1 MKKTP
6 YVLAVIILS
15 IVSISCCVNQEKKVV
30 EDNVSLFTL
39 HEVTKTTLI
48 PPEAK
53 DNDGG
58 VDEISRMVDRGQ
70 LDEAL
75 VLAQKNASPQVLA
88 YLNNEGVNYTRE
100 KRYEEADKIFTGI
113 LDIDPKQPDIWY
125 NKGFVAAK
133 LGRYDEAVMAY
144 GRDTDLKPGDSE
156 AWYQKASS
164 LYYLKRY
171 DEAVDACNK
180 SLTLE
185 PKNPYAWYNLGIA
198 LTELKRFNES
208 IQAYDKALS
217 LKPDYSEAE
226 NNKGN
231 VLSELGRYKDAIAAY
246 DKALAI
252 RDDEQTKKNREIAQ
266 TKYNETKQANFQNI
280 SLSS

>member
-1 MKKTP
+1 MKETS
-6 YVLAVIILS
+6 YFLVFF
-15 IVSISCCVNQEKKVV
+15 IVSITFVSCCVDQEKKVA

-48 PPEAK
+48 PPEEK
-53 DNDGG
+53 DNGGG
-58 VDEISRMVDRGQ
+58 VDEISRMIENGQ
-70 LDEAL
+70 LDQAL

-88 YLNNEGVNYTRE
+88 YLNNAGVNYTRDM
-100 KRYEEADKIFTGI
+100 RYEEADKIFTEI
-113 LDIDPKQPDIWY
+113 LEIDPKQPDIWY
-125 NKGFVAAK
+125 NRGFVAAK

-171 DEAVDACNK
+171 DEAVDACNR
-180 SLTLE
+180 SLALE

-246 DKALAI
+246 DRALAI

>member
-6 YVLAVIILS
+6 YVLAIIILS
-15 IVSISCCVNQEKKVV
+15 IVFISCCVNRETKVS
-30 EDNVSLFTL
+30 EGNVSLFTL
-39 HEVTKTTLI
+39 REVSKTTLI

-53 DNDGG
+53 DNGGG
-58 VDEISRMVDRGQ
+58 VDKISQRIENGQ
-70 LDEAL
+70 LDQAL

-88 YLNNEGVNYTRE
+88 YLNNAGVNYTQE
-100 KRYEEADKIFTGI
+100 KRYDEADKIFTKI
-113 LDIDPKQPDIWY
+113 LEIDPKQPDIWY
-125 NKGFVAAK
+125 NKGIVAAK
-133 LGRYDEAVMAY
+133 LGRYDEAVLAY
-144 GRDTDLKPGDSE
+144 GRATDLKPGDSE

-171 DEAVDACNK
+171 GEAVDACNQ
-180 SLTLE
+180 SLALE

-198 LTELKRFNES
+198 LTELKRYNES
-208 IQAYDKALS
+208 IRAYDKALAI
-217 LKPDYSEAE
+217 KPDYSEAE

-231 VLSELGRYKDAIAAY
+231 VLSELGMYKEAIAAY
-246 DKALAI
+246 DRALAI

-266 TKYNETKQANFQNI
+266 TKAKDENRRGSQNI